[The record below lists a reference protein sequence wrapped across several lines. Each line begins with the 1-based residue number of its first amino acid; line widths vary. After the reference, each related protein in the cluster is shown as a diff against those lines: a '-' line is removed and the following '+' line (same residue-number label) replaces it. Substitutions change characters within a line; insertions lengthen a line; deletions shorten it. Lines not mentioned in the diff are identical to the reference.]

1 MWQLK
6 IVRFNESIFILYDF
20 SIVAVPMSIFFVQ
33 NYDKMFDVV
42 NAPTILEGIDGF
54 NLKYC

>member
-6 IVRFNESIFILYDF
+6 IVRFNESIFILFDF
-20 SIVAVPMSIFFVQ
+20 YIAAVPTSIFFVQ

-42 NAPTILEGIDGF
+42 NVSFFMRVRE
-54 NLKYC
+54 Y